1 MSNLEV
7 EIGADPSGLG
17 RGLERA
23 QQMIENFVNR
33 VERIGEIGEK
43 LSAIGQRLTVSLTL
57 PIVGLGGAAIKAYGD
72 IEALQKGLEAVMGSA
87 TLATS
92 EFSKLKEVAK
102 LPGLGMEEAVKGS
115 INLQSIGISAN
126 KSRNILMQFGNA
138 VATVGKGRAEFER
151 AVYGVQQLANT
162 DFPLGEDLNIIKD
175 ALPQVSNLLKEAFG
189 TSRSDELADLGISSK
204 KVLDT
209 ILTGLEKLPRVTGG
223 IKGAFEN
230 LGDSIKTSLGR
241 VGKII
246 NDNFN
251 ITQIVDKI
259 TDVIDK
265 VVTAFENLD
274 PTIQKS
280 ILVIAG
286 LAASIGPLIAALGL
300 VMQSIPTLVA
310 GVGALSSAFTFLTG
324 PIGLVT
330 VAIVGIVAA
339 VVANWDKIRP
349 YIEETIDRFKRLY
362 NESQAFRAIVGS
374 IGFAFEV
381 WARIAFEALKG
392 IYQNFK
398 IVGKGI
404 LEIWSGIGSV
414 VEGVFTGNFTL
425 LKEGLNKAAIAI
437 SNTASNSLVNNLD
450 VLKRIGA
457 AIEKTEQKWSNLRFD
472 TSKKTDL
479 SFNGA
484 LESSV
489 EKEVAEGVK
498 KGLKKTKVKEIEIP
512 AIEPVKTQLKGLL
525 DEFGNYHDTVNSLF
539 SAEAQRDLMVNSTVL
554 PAILDEQY
562 QNVLKA
568 KERMSEVVGS
578 FNQNVSTLLNQEIT
592 NGIVNAMSA
601 LGNAFATGGN
611 AVEAIGLSLLSSVG
625 SILVELG
632 KQAIAA
638 GVGLIAI
645 KAALKSLNPYVA
657 IAAGAALVAL
667 GSFVG
672 SNVSKIG
679 SSMGSG
685 GSGSSGGGSVS
696 TGTGADYSGNTY
708 SSNYSSGGSYGG
720 GGEVV
725 FRLSGYELKGV
736 LDRVNGKNDRL
747 NAGN

>member
-1 MSNLEV
+1 MSLEV

-17 RGLERA
+17 RGLDRA

-33 VERIGEIGEK
+33 IERIGEVGEK

-92 EFSKLKEVAK
+92 EFGKLKEVAK

-209 ILTGLEKLPRVTGG
+209 ILVGLEKLPRVTGG

-246 NDNFN
+246 NENFN

-274 PTIQKS
+274 PSIQKS

-286 LAASIGPLIAALGL
+286 LVASIGPLIAALGL

-498 KGLKKTKVKEIEIP
+498 KGLKKTKVKEIEIQ

-554 PAILDEQY
+554 P
-562 QNVLKA
+562 
-568 KERMSEVVGS
+568 
-578 FNQNVSTLLNQEIT
+578 TLLDNQTKKLAESTIKMKEQVDNFNKEASQLMSRSVVDGISSSMEAFGLAIA
-592 NGIVNAMSA
+592 NGQNAIGA
-601 LGNAFATGGN
+601 LGA
-611 AVEAIGLSLLSSVG
+611 SLLSTLGGVM
-625 SILVELG
+625 IDLG
-632 KQAIAA
+632 KLAIST
-638 GVGLIAI
+638 GVGILAI
-645 KAALKSLNPYVA
+645 KTALKSLNPYVA

-667 GSFVG
+667 GSIVKG
-672 SNVSKIG
+672 SANNLG

-685 GSGSSGGGSVS
+685 SGGGGSVS

-725 FRLSGYELKGV
+725 FRIDGYELKGV
-736 LDRVNGKNDRL
+736 LDRVNGKSDRL

>member
-1 MSNLEV
+1 MSLEV

-17 RGLERA
+17 RGLDRA

-43 LSAIGQRLTVSLTL
+43 LSAIGQKLTVSLTL

-102 LPGLGMEEAVKGS
+102 LPGLGMDEAVKGS

-189 TSRSDELADLGISSK
+189 TSRSDELAKLGISSK
-204 KVLDT
+204 QVLDT
-209 ILTGLEKLPRVTGG
+209 ILVGLEKLPRVSGG

-230 LGDSIKTSLGR
+230 LGDSLKTSLGR
-241 VGKII
+241 IGKII

-251 ITQIVDKI
+251 ITEIVDKI
-259 TDVIDK
+259 TEGIDK
-265 VVTAFENLD
+265 VITVFENLD

-280 ILVIAG
+280 ILVVAG
-286 LAASIGPLIAALGL
+286 LVSAIGPLIASVGL
-300 VMQSIPTLVA
+300 IMQSIPTLTA
-310 GVGALSSAFTFLTG
+310 GVGALSTAFTFLTG

-330 VAIVGIVAA
+330 VGIIGIVAA

-362 NESQAFRAIVGS
+362 NESQAFRAIIGS
-374 IGFAFEV
+374 IGFAFEIL
-381 WARIAFEALKG
+381 ARIAFEALKG
-392 IYQNFK
+392 IYENVK
-398 IVGKGI
+398 TIGKGI
-404 LEIWSGIGSV
+404 LEIWSGLGDV
-414 VEGVFTGNFTL
+414 LEGAFTGNINL
-425 LKEGLNKAAIAI
+425 LKTGISKASAAI
-437 SNTASNSLVNNLD
+437 SDTASNALVNNLD
-450 VLKRIGA
+450 VLKRIGN
-457 AIEKTEQKWSNLRFD
+457 AIETTEQKWSNLRFD

-479 SFNGA
+479 SFNGS

-489 EKEVAEGVK
+489 EKEISAGVG
-498 KGLKKTKVKEIEIP
+498 KGLEKAKLKLPENIIP
-512 AIEPVKTQLKGLL
+512 AIEPVKTQLKGLI
-525 DEFGNYHDTVNSLF
+525 DAFGNYHDTVNSLF
-539 SAEAQRDLMVNSTVL
+539 SAEAQRDLLVNSAVL
-554 PAILDEQY
+554 PAILDDQY
-562 QNVLKA
+562 QSVLKA
-568 KERMSEVVGS
+568 KIRMAEVVGS
-578 FNQNVSTLLNQEIT
+578 FNENVSTLLNQEVT
-592 NGIVNAMSA
+592 NAIVDAMSA
-601 LGNAFATGGN
+601 LGNAIASGGN
-611 AVEAIGLSLLSSVG
+611 VVEALGLSLLSSVG
-625 SILVELG
+625 SILIELG

-638 GVGLIAI
+638 GIGLLAI
-645 KAALKSLNPYVA
+645 TTALKSLNPYVA
-657 IAAGAALVAL
+657 LAAGAALIAL
-667 GSFVG
+667 GSIVKG
-672 SNVSKIG
+672 SVSNIG
-679 SSMGSG
+679 SSM
-685 GSGSSGGGSVS
+685 SSGGGSGGTVS
-696 TGTGADYSGNTY
+696 TGTGANYSGNTY